1 MTARKHGEDLRAGGR
16 LVIEATRGIT
26 DLVEAAHREIGSGP
40 ELLGRPFKV
49 PVRAI
54 AALTY
59 GSVRAVT
66 GLVGASIDFAL
77 AGVAPLL
84 GESAPGV
91 EREGLLAILNGVLG
105 DHLHATKNPLAI
117 DMRLR
122 HLGRPLE
129 INREAL
135 SAAFPDGRGKLLVL
149 VHGSSLSDLGWTRKG
164 HDHGAALARDLGH
177 SAVYLHYNSGLH
189 VSTNGSAFA
198 AVRERLV
205 EEWPVPVEEVTI
217 VAHSMGGLVS

>member
-1 MTARKHGEDLRAGGR
+1 MTARKHGEDLRAASR

-40 ELLGRPFKV
+40 ERLGRPFEV

-59 GSVRAVT
+59 GGVRAVT

-77 AGVAPLL
+77 ACLAPLL

-91 EREGLLAILNGVLG
+91 EREALLAILNGVLG

-117 DMRLR
+117 YIRRRL
-122 HLGRPLE
+122 LVTPLE
-129 INREAL
+129 INREEL
-135 SAAFPDGRGKLLVL
+135 SVAGPDRRGKLLV
-149 VHGSSLSDLGWTRKG
+149 
-164 HDHGAALARDLGH
+164 
-177 SAVYLHYNSGLH
+177 
-189 VSTNGSAFA
+189 
-198 AVRERLV
+198 
-205 EEWPVPVEEVTI
+205 
-217 VAHSMGGLVS
+217 